1 MDVSAIKRYIL
12 YLREREGLSVSLH
25 PLRPEA
31 IIFAGDLMI
40 FNIHDNPYCVAVKAS
55 PLAQK
60 HCINCQEKV
69 LEKCREGT
77 FCGRCYA
84 GVTEYVY
91 PINDGME
98 VIGFISVS
106 GYGDEVG
113 KTYVHRLAAQYNL
126 SDFALI
132 TAYHALNTHL
142 PPRERVDTLILPL
155 VDMLELAYRKVKPIL
170 PTADSLYEQIV
181 RYLKQHRGERV
192 TSQDLCA
199 AFYCSRSQIAHLFK
213 KNAGCSIPEY
223 LNALRVEDA
232 KHLLAHADLDIATVA
247 SAVGFSD
254 RQYFSTVFRQS
265 VGVSPREYRRQHK
278 KD

>member
-1 MDVSAIKRYIL
+1 MNVAAIKRYIL
-12 YLREREGLSVSLH
+12 YLKEREGLSISLH

-31 IIFAGDLMI
+31 LIFSGDLML

-60 HCINCQEKV
+60 HCVDCQERV
-69 LEKCREGT
+69 LEKCRDGA

-91 PINDGME
+91 PITDGTDI
-98 VIGFISVS
+98 VGFISVS
-106 GYGDEVG
+106 GYGDEEG
-113 KTYVHRLAAQYNL
+113 KTYIHRVAAQYTL
-126 SDFALI
+126 SSAALV
-132 TAYHALNTHL
+132 TAYNVLKTSL
-142 PPRERVDTLILPL
+142 PPRERVDTLLCPL
-155 VDMLELAYRKVKPIL
+155 VDMLELAYRKGKSTY
-170 PTADSLYEQIV
+170 PTADSLYEQVV
-181 RYLKQHRGERV
+181 RYLKQHRNERV
-192 TSQDLCA
+192 TSRDVCA

-223 LNALRVEDA
+223 LNALRIADA
-232 KHLLAHADLDIATVA
+232 KHLLTHADLDIAAVA

-254 RQYFSTVFRQS
+254 RQYFSSVFRQLA
-265 VGVSPREYRRQHK
+265 GVSPREYRRRHK